1 VPSMQPILATTLLCF
16 VIGPVTATAEKARPV
31 VRESAEVTLVEV
43 PVNVLGRDGKPVAG
57 LGISDFELEDDGV
70 RQTITSVDV
79 VDLTRKSEVPSL
91 PSELPAAGRRHFLLL
106 FDLSFSTATQIVR
119 ARDAA
124 SLFLSTAM
132 APEDLAAVATTSIEQ
147 GARLLVTFTADRRQ
161 LIAAIRKLGLP
172 RTEERGVDPLSF
184 VLIVPGDPFLS
195 QNPSTSTSERAVG
208 ANPIDPGAA
217 RIYTTMARK
226 GADNYS
232 ETRVHQHLGEMSSL
246 ASALNAVEGRKT
258 IVYFS
263 EGFDSRLLLG
273 SLARERSHEE
283 TMADND
289 AILEGRL
296 WALDVDRRSANT
308 PLQRQLDE
316 TLKVFRRSDCIV
328 YPIDIGGLRADSDVS
343 LGAVRRGED
352 ALFAFANGTGGEV
365 LRNGND
371 LSSQMGRIAEKTS
384 LTYVLTFKPTKTAGE
399 GKFHD
404 LKVRVKTKGAR
415 VSARAGYYESRVF
428 RSLSPLERALSA
440 ADVITH
446 EKRESDFPLDVLA
459 MALNE
464 EPISRVPVL
473 LEVPGRELLRDAGA
487 ERLTLGL
494 YVYAVDEQGRLADF
508 FSRSVAIDLAR
519 DGARLR
525 EGAFRYYGTL
535 RLAPGKYRIRSFV
548 RDEDRGRFAFRVVS
562 LDVPETEVRALR
574 ALPPLFFAAQGPGI
588 SLRDPSENK
597 GGGSAASEPFE
608 LAGDVFIPQLRPQ
621 LASGKP
627 TRVCLLLYAAGA
639 VTAVPLVRLEARIRD
654 AQGHSSTPAQFSVI
668 GRTAP
673 DASGLWKLL
682 VEFAPQALPPGNYSL
697 LVIFRD
703 SGGKG
708 AAAET
713 EAPFQIL

>member
-1 VPSMQPILATTLLCF
+1 MRPLLATTFLCF

-57 LGISDFELEDDGV
+57 LGIGDFELEDDGV
-70 RQTITSVDV
+70 RQMITSVDV
-79 VDLTRKSEVPSL
+79 VDLTRNSEIPSF

-106 FDLSFSTATQIVR
+106 FDLSFSTAAQIIR

-132 APEDLAAVATTSIEQ
+132 APEDLAAVATTSVDQ
-147 GARLLVTFTADRRQ
+147 GVRLLVTFTADRRQ
-161 LIAAIRKLGLP
+161 LTAAIRKLGLP

-208 ANPIDPGAA
+208 ANPIDPSAA
-217 RIYTTMARK
+217 RVYTVMARK

-263 EGFDSRLLLG
+263 EGFDGRLLVG

-289 AILEGRL
+289 AILDGRL
-296 WALDVDRRSANT
+296 WALDIDRRSANT
-308 PLQRQLDE
+308 PLQRQLEE
-316 TLKVFRRSDCIV
+316 TLKLFRRSDCIV
-328 YPIDIGGLRADSDVS
+328 YPIDIGGLKADSDVS

-371 LSSQMGRIAEKTS
+371 LTSQMRRIAEKTS

-446 EKRESDFPLDVLA
+446 EKGGSDFPLDVLA

-464 EPISRVPVL
+464 EPISRVPIL
-473 LEVPGRELLRDAGA
+473 LELPGRELLREAGA

-508 FSRSVAIDLAR
+508 FSRSVALDLAR
-519 DGARLR
+519 DGPRLR
-525 EGAFRYYGTL
+525 EGAFRYYGSL

-548 RDEDRGRFAFRVVS
+548 RDEERGRFAFQVVN
-562 LDVPETEVRALR
+562 LDVPAPEARSLR
-574 ALPPLFFAAQGPGI
+574 ALPPLFFSTQQDPGI
-588 SLRDPSENK
+588 SLRDPSPNN
-597 GGGSAASEPFE
+597 GGPISEPFE
-608 LAGDVFIPQLRPQ
+608 LAGDLFIPQLRPQ
-621 LASGKP
+621 LASGKS
-627 TRVCLLLYAAGA
+627 TRLCLLLYAAGA
-639 VTAVPLVRLEARIRD
+639 SSKTPAVSLEARIRD
-654 AQGHSSTPAQFSVI
+654 AQGHAWAPAQFSVI
-668 GRTAP
+668 GRTNP
-673 DASGLWKLL
+673 DATGLWKLV
-682 VEFAPQALPPGNYSL
+682 VEFSPQALPPGNYFL
-697 LVIFRD
+697 RIVFRESD
-703 SGGKG
+703 GNG
-708 AAAET
+708 APTES
-713 EAPFQIL
+713 EAPFTIL